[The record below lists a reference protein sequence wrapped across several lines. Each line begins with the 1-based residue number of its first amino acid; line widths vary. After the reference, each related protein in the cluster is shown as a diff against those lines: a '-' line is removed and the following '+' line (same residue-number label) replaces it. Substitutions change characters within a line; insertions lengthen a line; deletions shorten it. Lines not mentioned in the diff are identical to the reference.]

1 MRPMRTVQVLMKGP
15 TDQQSDE
22 CGPSVIEVIR
32 TILGKNCA
40 LPWLLLKGLY
50 RLILRNNLIVC
61 PYVQD
66 VIVKNMSILHTSIL
80 QYYIRNNVGI
90 QIVIYNLSYINT
102 YTQIS

>member
-1 MRPMRTVQVLMKGP
+1 MRTVQVLMKGP

-50 RLILRNNLIVC
+50 RLILRSN
-61 PYVQD
+61 
-66 VIVKNMSILHTSIL
+66 
-80 QYYIRNNVGI
+80 
-90 QIVIYNLSYINT
+90 
-102 YTQIS
+102 